1 MSLLL
6 ATALLAAPATL
17 PSCSWD
23 RPGVNPF
30 VGDVVAAVDR
40 YADIPAD
47 VRSKL
52 KARMAKRQY
61 DEIATITRTAISGKA
76 RYEGAIRDMHFG
88 AGQVCQTVTR
98 SRWSEQHQERGLVY
112 CESGHCIIVPTV
124 CRNVSRITRLEA
136 RAEAPEAPPIAQ
148 AAMDSPVEEDS
159 AITAGSDAQD
169 EAMPRLR
176 SGGAFGGF
184 LPSAGGVTGTA
195 PGGSSAGGAPLPDGI
210 GPRMGAAVGSV
221 LSTVKKT
228 VREAIDLVTALPLFS
243 ATSEG
248 SSPDPAVPTA
258 LTLPGSPG
266 SPSVPDTPAPAGLPG
281 QTDAPGVASTPADPS
296 MGSTPAAGGGS
307 GAATDPGPS
316 VAAGPAPAPGSTP
329 GDGTGPVTEPV
340 GPGSAGGNGEGG
352 GNGGD
357 PVVQLIEDIEQSLE
371 VLPID
376 EVPGDAGSNPLPGGG
391 GEGGG
396 GSLPQGGGALPEPA
410 TPVLV
415 LLAGLAAA
423 VTARRRRV

>member
-6 ATALLAAPATL
+6 ATALLTAPATL

-47 VRSKL
+47 VRGKL

-61 DEIATITRTAISGKA
+61 DEIATITRGGISGKA
-76 RYEGAIRDMHFG
+76 RYEAAIRDMHFG
-88 AGQVCQTVTR
+88 TGQVCNTVTR
-98 SRWSEQHQERGLVY
+98 DRWSDQHQERGLVY

-136 RAEAPEAPPIAQ
+136 RAEAVEALP
-148 AAMDSPVEEDS
+148 AAKAAVDSPVEEDS
-159 AITAGSDAQD
+159 AITAGSDASD
-169 EAMPRLR
+169 DAMPRLR
-176 SGGAFGGF
+176 SGGAFGGSF
-184 LPSAGGVTGTA
+184 PSPVGVAGAA
-195 PGGSSAGGAPLPDGI
+195 PGGSGVGGATMPDGI
-210 GPRMGAAVGSV
+210 GPRLGAAIGSV

-228 VREAIDLVTALPLFS
+228 VRETIDLVTSLPLFS
-243 ATSEG
+243 ALTEG

-258 LTLPGSPG
+258 SATPG
-266 SPSVPDTPAPAGLPG
+266 SPSATDTPAPSGLPG
-281 QTDAPGVASTPADPS
+281 QTDAPGVASTPTDPAP
-296 MGSTPAAGGGS
+296 GSTPTAGGSS
-307 GAATDPGPS
+307 GAATDPAPS
-316 VAAGPAPAPGSTP
+316 LVAGPAPTP
-329 GDGTGPVTEPV
+329 GDTAGDDTGPVS
-340 GPGSAGGNGEGG
+340 GPGGLGDAGGNGEGVGQG

-357 PVVQLIEDIEQSLE
+357 PVEQLIEDIEQSLE
-371 VLPID
+371 ILPVD
-376 EVPGDAGSNPLPGGG
+376 EVPGDVGSSPLPGGG

-396 GSLPQGGGALPEPA
+396 GALPQGGTLPEPA
-410 TPVLV
+410 TPALV

-423 VTARRRRV
+423 AMARRRRL